1 MTHITILDSSQ
12 SEGQIN
18 KTQSQLKHSCFLPT
32 TVGKNHIRIITIYRS
47 FLGHSSTIC
56 ATTICVSRL
65 VQLFH
70 ILSTSFSVMIHVI
83 TEQIKQ
89 KALNKIKVPLRK
101 PSKQSKGYK
110 HSLHGE
116 NRVWERV
123 KQADDHWCHL

>member
-1 MTHITILDSSQ
+1 MTHITTLDSCQ

-32 TVGKNHIRIITIYRS
+32 TVGMDHIRIITIHRS

-56 ATTICVSRL
+56 ATTICVGRS
-65 VQLFH
+65 VQLFY
-70 ILSTSFSVMIHVI
+70 ILSTSFSVVIHVI

-89 KALNKIKVPLRK
+89 MALIPLRK
-101 PSKQSKGYK
+101 PSKQSQSSER
-110 HSLHGE
+110 SLHRE